1 MAVKT
6 SSAAE
11 SVAAS
16 RPGWRRARTLLSTYR
31 YPLVVF
37 AASRAGVALL
47 FAMVAWTH
55 RVPKHSGL
63 TYSSMFGAL
72 DRWDAVW
79 YHWIVVRGYDPAV
92 AHGNTAAFY
101 PLWPLV
107 WRAASIVPLP
117 IYVVGALASTALFAP
132 ALCLL
137 YRMTLERYDEGMARR
152 TTLYMAIWPLA
163 FVYSLPYSES
173 LYLLCSLGAFA
184 LTWHRRMWLGS
195 AAGALAVLARPIG
208 IALVPAFAWRIYRRE
223 GLRWRA
229 YLPLLLMVAAEL
241 AFFTYLGWRTGDWL
255 SSTNA
260 QHRGWGRGFVPL
272 PIEIGRGLYEDVISN
287 GLLRTLADISF
298 TFGWVYLWYRA
309 WRVLRL
315 PAEYLIYAALV
326 VLLPS
331 SGGSLL
337 SMGRMGMVGFPLFW
351 ALADWGKDERVDSM
365 VKTVAPALLATLVFL
380 AFGTRTFVP

>member
-11 SVAAS
+11 PAAS
-16 RPGWRRARTLLSTYR
+16 TPGWQRPRALLSTYR
-31 YPLVVF
+31 YPLLVF
-37 AASRAGVALL
+37 AASRAAVMLL

-63 TYSSMFGAL
+63 TYSSMFSPL

-79 YHWIVVRGYDPAV
+79 YHWVVAHGYDPAV

-107 WRAASIVPLP
+107 WKALSWVPLP
-117 IYVVGALASTALFAP
+117 IYVVGSLASTALFGA

-137 YRMTLERYDEGMARR
+137 YRITLERYDAGMARR

-163 FVYSLPYSES
+163 FVFSLPYSES
-173 LYLLCSLGAFA
+173 LYLLASLAAFA
-184 LTWHRRMWLGS
+184 LTWHNRWWLGS
-195 AAGALAVLARPIG
+195 TVGALAVLARPVG

-223 GLRWRA
+223 GLRVRA

-241 AFFTYLGWRTGDWL
+241 GFFLFLGWRTGDWL
-255 SSTNA
+255 GNTHA
-260 QHRGWGRGFVPL
+260 QHRGWGRAFVPL
-272 PIEIGRGLYEDVISN
+272 PIEIGRGLYSDVIEN

-298 TFGWVYLWYRA
+298 TFGWVFLWYRA

-315 PAEYLIYAALV
+315 PAEYLIYSALV

-337 SMGRMGMVGFPLFW
+337 SMGRMGMVGFPLMW
-351 ALADWGKDERVDSM
+351 ALADWGRDERVDTM
-365 VKTVAPALLATLVFL
+365 VKMVSPALLATLIFL